1 MLQINLNKI
10 QIYFAFTKCSPV
22 EQKRLFGVVFVSCL
36 HSRAGTDE
44 AHGCIQFPSETDLLS
59 LTKKGKSSTNLIVKG
74 SKWILERSLLFLL
87 TLSSN

>member
-1 MLQINLNKI
+1 MLQRNLNKI

-22 EQKRLFGVVFVSCL
+22 EQKILFGFFVSCL
-36 HSRAGTDE
+36 HSRAWTEE

-59 LTKKGKSSTNLIVKG
+59 LTKKGKSSTNLIVKE